1 MVIVPMGV
9 SAKTDIDYEHV
20 SVHIKVLKSN
30 KMVVTETG
38 KVKGDAQSEL
48 TRKVPLYFEIG
59 DGRQRL
65 AKITDVAGSAT
76 SFRSSKL
83 GNAIY
88 LTAKTGG
95 MNQTYTINY
104 TYDFST
110 IDRTGTQVRL
120 PIVKYDNYRQIEQ
133 LDFDIEFEDL
143 DTFDSFQWVLNG
155 QSVADDLLTY
165 QVENNHITGS
175 FNGLL
180 AESDF
185 SIITEVPYDYFINDH
200 NNYNTIGITF
210 FLFTFAIFIITFGLY
225 LCAKRKIRRAPVFRE
240 PPAGLSPSEIGLLYK
255 GEAGDKDIIAYIVS
269 FAVRGLLKIETIV
282 SEDGKKETF
291 RLVKLKEINSDDEI
305 ENYIFY
311 QIFDNRDKEIIDEF
325 KGRFY
330 QKLAYAKKQLDIR
343 TLEDKVYE
351 KKSCT
356 LLYLIYGFD
365 FLVFLALQLCF
376 FQSILGSNFDAI
388 VCTLFAFFATLSL
401 LFTINHD
408 LPLLKKI
415 SYIIIFVPILIMV
428 AYSFMN
434 LRYNWFYVVCL
445 FLIFIML
452 FLGKEIQRR
461 FQNHSYIVRK
471 VEGFRRYLKKYTP
484 KYQEIFYAYLP
495 YAYALGVS
503 KEWVKNSK
511 GLDVEEPVWIDGYKV
526 WSPNEFSKIFEYRME
541 IIGKVL
547 ASMPATKKHT
557 ILKRKPRKKAEA
569 KVSKSKKFVEETKLV
584 EETLKK
590 EKPVKK
596 TQKKK
601 ATKKIVKRSRK
612 KKEEE

>member
-1 MVIVPMGV
+1 M
-9 SAKTDIDYEHV
+9 
-20 SVHIKVLKSN
+20 
-30 KMVVTETG
+30 
-38 KVKGDAQSEL
+38 
-48 TRKVPLYFEIG
+48 
-59 DGRQRL
+59 
-65 AKITDVAGSAT
+65 
-76 SFRSSKL
+76 
-83 GNAIY
+83 
-88 LTAKTGG
+88 
-95 MNQTYTINY
+95 
-104 TYDFST
+104 
-110 IDRTGTQVRL
+110 
-120 PIVKYDNYRQIEQ
+120 
-133 LDFDIEFEDL
+133 DFDIEFEDL
-143 DTFDSFQWVLNG
+143 DTFESFQWVLNG

-165 QVENNHITGS
+165 QVDNNHITGS

-200 NNYNTIGITF
+200 NNYNTVGITF

-225 LCAKRKIRRAPVFRE
+225 LGAKRKIKRAPIFRE

-255 GEAGDKDIIAYIVS
+255 GEAGDKDVISYIVS
-269 FAVRGLLKIETIV
+269 FAVRGLLKIETLP
-282 SEDGKKETF
+282 SENGKKETF
-291 RLVKLKEINSDDEI
+291 RLVKLKELNSDDEI

-330 QKLAYAKKQLDIR
+330 QKLAYAKKQLNIR

-376 FQSILGSNFDAI
+376 FQNILGSTFDAV

-434 LRYNWFYVVCL
+434 LRYNWFYVVCI

-452 FLGKEIQRR
+452 FLGKEIQKR

-503 KEWVKNSK
+503 KEWIKNSRE
-511 GLDVEEPVWIDGYKV
+511 LDVPEPIWLDGYKT
-526 WSPNEFSKIFEYRME
+526 WSSNEFSKIFEYRME
-541 IIGKVL
+541 TIGKIL
-547 ASMPATKKHT
+547 ASMPVTKKHS
-557 ILKRKPRKKAEA
+557 ILKRKPRKKAEE
-569 KVSKSKKFVEETKLV
+569 KVSKKKNFVEETKVVDEVLQ
-584 EETLKK
+584 K
-590 EKPVKK
+590 EKLV
-596 TQKKK
+596 KK
-601 ATKKIVKRSRK
+601 ATKKKTAKKTVRKSRK